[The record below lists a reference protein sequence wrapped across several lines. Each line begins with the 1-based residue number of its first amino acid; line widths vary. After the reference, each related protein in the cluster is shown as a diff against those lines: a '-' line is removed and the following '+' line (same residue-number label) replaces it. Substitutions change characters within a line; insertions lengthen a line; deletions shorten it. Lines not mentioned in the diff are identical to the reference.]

1 MKLDLEK
8 IKKLAE
14 SVKKNELSEITVEVE
29 GIKVTLKKEEPKQ
42 EVMLSKTIEP
52 QIIRSM
58 ENMIEDAQEEIVKEE
73 AVSGEKVLS
82 PMVGNFYSAPSPGAA
97 PFVKKGDK
105 VSVGD
110 VLCIVEAMKMMNEV
124 KTQVSGTILDI
135 CVSDGETVKKGDTL
149 FIIG

>member
-8 IKKLAE
+8 IKKLAK
-14 SVKKNELSEITVEVE
+14 SVKENELSEITVESE
-29 GIKVTLKKEEPKQ
+29 GIKVTLKREEPKQ
-42 EVMLSKTIEP
+42 EIVVSKAIEP
-52 QIIRSM
+52 QIPAS
-58 ENMIEDAQEEIVKEE
+58 NPVEELKEE
-73 AVSGEKVLS
+73 SIKEEVVTGEKILS

-105 VSVGD
+105 VAVGD

-124 KTQVSGTILDI
+124 KTQVSGTVLDI
-135 CVSDGETVKKGDTL
+135 CVNDGETVKKGDTL